1 MASSS
6 SFADKDNIELALKEK
21 IKKGHE
27 KITNRVSRVKG
38 GNKSQHTFISDA
50 IQICCMPSSPAD
62 EATLVSQ
69 VVTNQVIGQ
78 GSSSATAA
86 DTLVQTVDNV
96 RCKGEKKKGGRCSR
110 RAKSGEYC
118 ETHKSV
124 RVEIERKEEGGIWM
138 YKVQNDLYDV
148 EEIKRR

>member
-1 MASSS
+1 MASSAS
-6 SFADKDNIELALKEK
+6 VDKDNIANALKEK

-27 KITNRVSRVKG
+27 KITNRGNGAKGG

-50 IQICCMPSSPAD
+50 IQICCLPSSPAD
-62 EATLVSQ
+62 EATL

-78 GSSSATAA
+78 GSSSSSSSSA
-86 DTLVQTVDNV
+86 DTLAQSADNA